1 MYTIWKSNSDPAGT
15 LSNCLGFAIPVV
27 LSILFSYFI
36 SVCGKS
42 NSNSLNSSMLL
53 SDNKISWNCNLDDII
68 GSELPNNLFIHT
80 SSFLISSNSK
90 EEWYL
95 VLANKYLIFP
105 FNDEPGIIGL
115 LVTESL
121 MTIVST
127 APIAEKSPDVPIC
140 KPVINLI
147 VPFINNFPFNV
158 YINFLLS

>member
-1 MYTIWKSNSDPAGT
+1 
-15 LSNCLGFAIPVV
+15 
-27 LSILFSYFI
+27 
-36 SVCGKS
+36 
-42 NSNSLNSSMLL
+42 L
-53 SDNKISWNCNLDDII
+53 SDNSISWNCNLDVTT
-68 GSELPNNLFIHT
+68 GSELPNNLFIEL

-90 EEWYL
+90 DELYL

-121 MTIVST
+121 ITIVST

-147 VPFINNFPFNV
+147 VPFIINFPFIEF
-158 YINFLLS
+158 INFLLS